1 MIFLNEKYWHGF
13 HKCRWSMIQMVGVMS
28 LKATKTKKYQILT
41 NFFLYFSRKKWSGQ
55 FSIFW
60 YLGLKI
66 YIWEWR
72 GRSCSWEYHYYHH
85 HHAQGQCHHLEE
97 NPHENILGSPLWECR
112 AERRSPASDT
122 VSDSLRIPSWL
133 ASTLSLLTA
142 SASSSSSSTTTPTSS
157 PVKLHGEL
165 RVTQKCFPIEGPRQ
179 RIAPDRHF
187 DETHENDHGKR
198 DDNWSRMR
206 KLCHQQLQC
215 LSRVQCA
222 RLCLGKR
229 LSSSHYFCREQFEL
243 KVSGFVES
251 FELLCNMS
259 VARSPLSSTLKM
271 INNNN
276 SERQTSVLTCNPG
289 KCVVN
294 VKELDKPDIK
304 YDPQIPTLIP
314 SMGSKLI

>member
-1 MIFLNEKYWHGF
+1 MQMKYDTNGRSHVTEGNENQKI
-13 HKCRWSMIQMVGVMS
+13 S
-28 LKATKTKKYQILT
+28 
-41 NFFLYFSRKKWSGQ
+41 NFNQF
-55 FSIFW
+55 FSIFQPKKVIGTIQHI
-60 YLGLKI
+60 LIPGF
-66 YIWEWR
+66 EN
-72 GRSCSWEYHYYHH
+72 
-85 HHAQGQCHHLEE
+85 QHLRMKRA
-97 NPHENILGSPLWECR
+97 ILF
-112 AERRSPASDT
+112 
-122 VSDSLRIPSWL
+122 LRI
-133 ASTLSLLTA
+133 SLL
-142 SASSSSSSTTTPTSS
+142 SSSSCPRPMPSSWRKSSWKYSRFTSVRMS
-157 PVKLHGEL
+157 GRKTVPCL
-165 RVTQKCFPIEGPRQ
+165 RHCVRQ
-179 RIAPDRHF
+179 PENSIVIGINIVFVDSVSIIVIIVNNNTNIITCQAPWRAQGDAEVLPDWRS
-187 DETHENDHGKR
+187 EAKNCS
-198 DDNWSRMR
+198 WSSFWWNTWKMIMASVMITDVMR

-215 LSRVQCA
+215 LSRVQCT
-222 RLCLGKR
+222 RLCLGKI
-229 LSSSHYFCREQFEL
+229 LSSPHYFCREQFEL